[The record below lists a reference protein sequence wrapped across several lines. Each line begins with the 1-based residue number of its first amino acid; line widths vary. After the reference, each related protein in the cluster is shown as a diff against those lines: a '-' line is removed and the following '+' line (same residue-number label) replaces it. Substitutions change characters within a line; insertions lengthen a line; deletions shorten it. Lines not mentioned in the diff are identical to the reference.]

1 MQEKELFY
9 ENGNLR
15 YQGELFNDIP
25 HGQGTFYDES
35 GSIWYQ
41 GECKEGKRHGQGI
54 FYYENGNIIYQG
66 EWADND
72 FHGFGTFYFENGNIA
87 YQGQWSNDKPHGQ
100 GISYYDN
107 GNIDYEGEYSNG
119 KPHGQGTSY
128 YENGNIEYQGEW
140 VEGGSHGQGTEYHES
155 GNIKYQGEWADGNR
169 HGQGISYYDNGNM
182 EYEGELDKGEF
193 LRGTQYYENGS
204 KKYEG
209 EWKYGKYYH
218 GKGTLFYEDDTPR
231 YSGIFEL
238 NEFTVPHVFRGLFL
252 DVEGETEYYRYLD
265 EINENMSFILSDLL
279 SLITSDIN
287 SLEDG
292 EHTLTYDFSTL
303 GYEELN
309 TSIEFEVS
317 IKNGKITELDNV
329 TEPEG
334 YVDILNNQKIGQHLS
349 SKIVESASDEI
360 EYKSYNP
367 QFIDADQFASDL
379 FKKYNFSP
387 KFFSLEEIEN
397 RRKFNKIPMRII
409 FRRDADFYPNLCI
422 LIDHI
427 LSNDT
432 NQFKKEWNYMNS
444 INRNAESRYNSDLS
458 KQDFLREVIT
468 EVAGWINLINNVESN
483 AFEETH
489 KDKIDDLRKL
499 SIDSFK

>member
-1 MQEKELFY
+1 MQEKELYY
-9 ENGNLR
+9 ENGRIRYRGECKDGIPHGSGTYYFQNGNIAYKGELKDEQPNNQGTFYHENGMICYEGISKDGLYHGQGTGYDENGILR
-15 YQGELFNDIP
+15 YQGEWSEGRR
-25 HGQGTFYDES
+25 HGQGTFYYDN
-35 GSIWYQ
+35 GNIRYQ
-41 GECKEGKRHGQGI
+41 GE
-54 FYYENGNIIYQG
+54 
-66 EWADND
+66 
-72 FHGFGTFYFENGNIA
+72 
-87 YQGQWSNDKPHGQ
+87 WSNDKPHCLGTL
-100 GISYYDN
+100 YYDN
-107 GNIDYEGEYSNG
+107 GNVEYQGESSEGEI
-119 KPHGQGTSY
+119 HGRGTSY
-128 YENGNIEYQGEW
+128 YENGNMEYKGEW
-140 VEGGSHGQGTEYHES
+140 
-155 GNIKYQGEWADGNR
+155 
-169 HGQGISYYDNGNM
+169 
-182 EYEGELDKGEF
+182 DKGEF
-193 LRGTQYYENGS
+193 LRGTQFYENGS

-209 EWKYGKYYH
+209 EWKYGEYYH

-231 YSGIFEL
+231 FSGIFEL
-238 NEFTVPHVFRGLFL
+238 NEFTVPNVFRGLFL
-252 DVEGETEYYRYLD
+252 DVEGETEYYRYMD
-265 EINENMSFILSDLL
+265 EINENISYILSDLL
-279 SLITSDIN
+279 SLIASDIN

-309 TSIEFEVS
+309 TNIELEVS
-317 IKNGKITELDNV
+317 IKDGKITKFDDIIEL
-329 TEPEG
+329 EG
-334 YVDILNNQKIGQHLS
+334 YLDILNNQKIGKLLS

-387 KFFSLEEIEN
+387 KYFSLEEIEN

-427 LSNDT
+427 LCNDT
-432 NQFKKEWNYMNS
+432 TQFKKEWNYMNS
-444 INRNAESRYNSDLS
+444 INRNVESRYNSDLS
-458 KQDFLREVIT
+458 KQDLLREVIT

-489 KDKIDDLRKL
+489 KDKINDLRKL